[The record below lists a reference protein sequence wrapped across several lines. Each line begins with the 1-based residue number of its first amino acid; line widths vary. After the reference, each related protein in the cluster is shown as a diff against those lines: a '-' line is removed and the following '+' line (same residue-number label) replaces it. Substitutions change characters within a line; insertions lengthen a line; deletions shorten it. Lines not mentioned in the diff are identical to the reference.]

1 MNLKSKYY
9 KVLDLPD
16 GASAVE
22 IKKAFRK
29 LAMQYHPDRNPDPKA
44 NLHFIRLTEAYE
56 ILMNQ
61 RPIPSSGGF
70 SQSAHARP
78 TSHRSTTGKTHAQK
92 SFEERVRMAKERTR
106 QQQIR
111 NEQRKAQFFSALTS
125 GVRWR
130 IYKLTVIFSTLFAVA
145 LILDQ
150 FLPRHV
156 EDHLASHYTE
166 SYSGLE
172 SEDITRLHLYSGL
185 SFFVEKPR
193 GQALYISSEI
203 KLERSFILH
212 NPVRIWV
219 HYFEEIRP
227 LKVDFS
233 VVNLF
238 PLFPI
243 VFLFPFLT
251 YLNRKKRTL
260 VFYLSYNVS
269 QYVIGGL
276 LLYLLLTENRI
287 FHLLTFGIF

>member
-56 ILMNQ
+56 ILLNQ
-61 RPIPSSGGF
+61 RSIPSSGGF
-70 SQSAHARP
+70 SHSAHTRP
-78 TSHRSTTGKTHAQK
+78 TSYRSTSGKSHAQK
-92 SFEERVRMAKERTR
+92 TFEERVRMAKERTR

-111 NEQRKAQFFSALTS
+111 NEQRKTQFFNALTS
-125 GVRWR
+125 GIRWR
-130 IYKLTVIFSTLFAVA
+130 IYTWTVFFSTLFAVA
-145 LILDQ
+145 LIFDQ
-150 FLPRHV
+150 FLPHHI
-156 EDHLASHYTE
+156 EDQIASHYTE

-172 SEDITRLHLYSGL
+172 SEDITRLHLHSGL

-243 VFLFPFLT
+243 VFLFPLLT

-260 VFYLSYNVS
+260 AFYLSYNVS
-269 QYVIGGL
+269 QYVIGGIL
-276 LLYLLLTENRI
+276 VYLLLTGNRI
-287 FHLLTFGIF
+287 IHLLTFGWI